1 VQPRDSRPV
10 VKPSAGPGHPIVKE
24 SNVFK
29 LFSDIKFLF
38 TAPLILALLFVINLA
53 TSPGD
58 WWVQW
63 AALGMGIAWVVCLL
77 RVIRAVIVVGGLAAL
92 GAWLWKRESAGKG
105 AGAAA
110 PQNGDPVDQ
119 A

>member
-1 VQPRDSRPV
+1 MGWDV
-10 VKPSAGPGHPIVKE
+10 VLLTRLGSGSINGGLE
-24 SNVFK
+24 VFK
-29 LFSDIKFLF
+29 VFSDIKYLF
-38 TAPLILALLFVINLA
+38 TAPLILGMLFVINLA

-77 RVIRAVIVVGGLAAL
+77 RVIRAAIVVGGLAAL
-92 GAWLWKRESAGKG
+92 GAWLWKRESAGRSTG
-105 AGAAA
+105 TT
-110 PQNGDPVDQ
+110 PPRSTDSVEQ

>member
-1 VQPRDSRPV
+1 M
-10 VKPSAGPGHPIVKE
+10 
-24 SNVFK
+24 FK
-29 LFSDIKFLF
+29 VFSDIKFLF

-77 RVIRAVIVVGGLAAL
+77 RVIRTVIVVGGLAAL
-92 GAWLWKRESAGKG
+92 GTWLWKRESAGRS
-105 AGAAA
+105 AAA
-110 PQNGDPVDQ
+110 TPPRSTDSIEE

>member
-1 VQPRDSRPV
+1 M
-10 VKPSAGPGHPIVKE
+10 
-24 SNVFK
+24 FK
-29 LFSDIKFLF
+29 VFSDIKFLF

-77 RVIRAVIVVGGLAAL
+77 RVARTVLVVGGLAAL
-92 GAWLWKRESAGKG
+92 GAWLWKRESTGK
-105 AGAAA
+105 AAEATA
-110 PQNGDPVDQ
+110 PQNGGPADG